1 MKMRAAHLAY
11 LNNPSVH
18 SSLMTSHPP
27 RALRKKRRTKKTFKK
42 VKSKN
47 VKTKLEQKER
57 RDKSVT
63 FHILSSL
70 IWPGATLFEDMP
82 EFRYEVSRDP
92 GERQSFL

>member
-1 MKMRAAHLAY
+1 
-11 LNNPSVH
+11 
-18 SSLMTSHPP
+18 
-27 RALRKKRRTKKTFKK
+27 
-42 VKSKN
+42 